1 MHCFYVF
8 GREMNRRQTYEQAN
22 KIYDKAMK
30 LEQEFGE
37 YFTGK
42 IQESVRSRVCG
53 IGQASSGRLKQ
64 SENCLGS
71 FPVTEHRPFS
81 STQVSCQPPVSQVLA
96 QATPRHCSCSCFVFL
111 LCEIA
116 CSFDSFPPCFSS

>member
-1 MHCFYVF
+1 MGSWEMYCFCVF

-42 IQESVRSRVCG
+42 NAG
-53 IGQASSGRLKQ
+53 FLGASQTLPQG
-64 SENCLGS
+64 
-71 FPVTEHRPFS
+71 
-81 STQVSCQPPVSQVLA
+81 
-96 QATPRHCSCSCFVFL
+96 
-111 LCEIA
+111 
-116 CSFDSFPPCFSS
+116 

>member
-1 MHCFYVF
+1 MFFCIF

-42 IQESVRSRVCG
+42 SPHCAAGVMWEQADTYSMRFFQE
-53 IGQASSGRLKQ
+53 A
-64 SENCLGS
+64 
-71 FPVTEHRPFS
+71 
-81 STQVSCQPPVSQVLA
+81 
-96 QATPRHCSCSCFVFL
+96 
-111 LCEIA
+111 
-116 CSFDSFPPCFSS
+116 

>member
-64 SENCLGS
+64 SETAWGALQS
-71 FPVTEHRPFS
+71 L
-81 STQVSCQPPVSQVLA
+81 STDLSPALRFLVSHQLA
-96 QATPRHCSCSCFVFL
+96 RF
-111 LCEIA
+111 
-116 CSFDSFPPCFSS
+116 